1 MQIPDLAAQL
11 MPLALTPLAAF
22 IPNAIVRDTALGLSV
37 IYFAGFVVHPN
48 LPSTKMKQLEKRVQ
62 DISNIHSILIR
73 ELERYDPR
81 ATTEASLQLAQIKLS
96 ESDLKLKALGV
107 KDIKWN
113 DYFQYL
119 RSLLIHIDECLRD
132 IGNFRNS
139 MLMALESNR
148 QIRYMKDIGQRRS
161 TLDTMFLVQNGSDGY
176 STVAY
181 NLNGASN
188 PTVGRMM
195 RLRDNPTDSEVFG
208 HTAALHVGSSVR
220 ADPV

>member
-1 MQIPDLAAQL
+1 MQIPDLFAQL
-11 MPLALTPLAAF
+11 MPLTLTPLAAF

-37 IYFAGFVVHPN
+37 IYFGVFVVHLN

-62 DISNIHSILIR
+62 DVSNIHTVLIR
-73 ELERYDPR
+73 ELETHNPR
-81 ATTEASLQLAQIKLS
+81 STTEASLQLAQIKLS
-96 ESDLKLKALGV
+96 ESVLKSKALGV

-119 RSLLIHIDECLRD
+119 RSLLFHIDECLRD
-132 IGNFRNS
+132 IGNFRSS

-148 QIRYMKDIGQRRS
+148 QIRYMEDIGQRRS

-188 PTVGRMM
+188 PLGRMM
-195 RLRDNPTDSEVFG
+195 RLRGNPTDSEVFG

-220 ADPV
+220 ADSV